1 MFDYAEDSTVQI
13 GALAHVAIKARD
25 VQATQRFYIEVLDL
39 TLDRRPEIGF
49 PGIWLKTRHA
59 QSAALLHIYAG
70 DAALEPD
77 GSFASGTGAIDHISI
92 AAQGYPQF
100 QERFR
105 RFGLQWRENIV
116 PESRLWQLFVYD
128 PSAVLLELTFLAA
141 AETVEE
147 IKVMPELR
155 YSPRE
160 NFFRVADYDQFSASQ
175 PSAFPSVR

>member
-1 MFDYAEDSTVQI
+1 MLID
-13 GALAHVAIKARD
+13 ALAHIAIKARD
-25 VQATQRFYIEVLDL
+25 VEATQRFYIEVLDF

-49 PGIWLKTRHA
+49 PGIWLKTKQA
-59 QSAALLHIYAG
+59 QSAALFHIYAG

-77 GSFASGTGAIDHISI
+77 GSFASGSGVIDHIAI
-92 AAQGYPQF
+92 AAHGYPQF
-100 QERFR
+100 LERFR

-116 PESRLWQLFVYD
+116 PGATLWQLFVYD

-141 AETVEE
+141 AETVKE

-160 NFFRVADYDQFSASQ
+160 NFFRAKDYAQFGASRL
-175 PSAFPSVR
+175 PTLESTR